1 MKLLDLPS
9 ELLQEIMKHT
19 IDTTGFS
26 RAFRLR
32 LVNSMYQTH
41 HAEQLESSL
50 AS

>member
-19 IDTTGFS
+19 VVATSFS

-41 HAEQLESSL
+41 QFEQRESSL
-50 AS
+50 TS